1 MSTDLLFAL
10 ANMLYLFGTIF
21 LIKRLIKNRNSIND
35 FDFYG
40 SSINFIGM
48 AVTAFAFIGIKSYI
62 AVVISIPTMLFW
74 MMAAVFSF
82 KNRGNK

>member
-1 MSTDLLFAL
+1 MSIDLLFAL
-10 ANMLYLFGTIF
+10 ANFMYLFGTIF

-40 SSINFIGM
+40 SLINVMGM
-48 AVTAFAFIGIKSYI
+48 GITAYAFIEIKSYI
-62 AVVISIPTMLFW
+62 AAIISIPTMLFW
-74 MMAAVFSF
+74 AMAALYSF